1 MDLLL
6 CTIVDG
12 VGVVE
17 PAVVGVPL
25 LAVHDGVRSVVGLRQ
40 LVPVLHFDQIE
51 VAAVFHAR
59 VFLLAGAERP
69 ALDTLPEGQGRVN
82 SEAQFLT
89 EFRLKWSNIGMMAS
103 HLCYLLVFST
113 HSWTGR
119 ADLTGGTLEFGVGA
133 LADAAVTRASA
144 IADLLVAGHTCGVV
158 QWAIAGA
165 SSPHWLTDTNSAF
178 TVSMPW
184 NEKN

>member
-6 CTIVDG
+6 CAVVDG

-25 LAVHDGVRSVVGLRQ
+25 LAVHHRVRSVVGLRQ

-51 VAAVFHAR
+51 VAAVFHAGF
-59 VFLLAGAERP
+59 FLLAGAERS
-69 ALDTLPEGQGRVN
+69 ALDTLPEGQGGRV
-82 SEAQFLT
+82 SSGARSDPQFWT
-89 EFRLKWSNIGMMAS
+89 EFRSKRSEISNIGMTAPHPRYS
-103 HLCYLLVFST
+103 LVLST
-113 HSWTGR
+113 HSWTGG

-144 IADLLVAGHTCGVV
+144 IADLLVAGHARGVV
-158 QWAIAGA
+158 Q
-165 SSPHWLTDTNSAF
+165 
-178 TVSMPW
+178 
-184 NEKN
+184 

>member
-1 MDLLL
+1 MQQKTLHTLDHANPVYVLTQTVDHMDLLL
-6 CTIVDG
+6 CAIVDG

-25 LAVHDGVRSVVGLRQ
+25 LAVHHRVRSVVGLRQ

-82 SEAQFLT
+82 SEVHSDSQ
-89 EFRLKWSNIGMMAS
+89 FRLK
-103 HLCYLLVFST
+103 
-113 HSWTGR
+113 
-119 ADLTGGTLEFGVGA
+119 
-133 LADAAVTRASA
+133 
-144 IADLLVAGHTCGVV
+144 
-158 QWAIAGA
+158 
-165 SSPHWLTDTNSAF
+165 
-178 TVSMPW
+178 
-184 NEKN
+184 